1 MSQTPHSENGLEK
14 NSSEQKPPNEDIGDI
29 GSKTNPNSQTHHKMN
44 NHQTISSTQESV
56 LKNNQEIS
64 KNNQNFQTTHSSQTL
79 EAELIAIEK
88 LLLR

>member
-1 MSQTPHSENGLEK
+1 
-14 NSSEQKPPNEDIGDI
+14 
-29 GSKTNPNSQTHHKMN
+29 MN

-64 KNNQNFQTTHSSQTL
+64 TNNQYSSNQNFQTTHSSQTL